1 MNSAASEQ
9 IKHDQGLSS
18 CAMSLAGIGL
28 SSATGSGWLKAPD
41 ASHNLEKTLLEIRVK
56 PPNLSIENR

>member
-1 MNSAASEQ
+1 MKHCRDEQ
-9 IKHDQGLSS
+9 IKQDQGLSS
-18 CAMSLAGIGL
+18 CAMSLAGIGPSL
-28 SSATGSGWLKAPD
+28 ATGSGWLKAPD